1 MNTTERLEARLSAL
15 RTERHSWWLHWREL
29 SEFILPRRYRWLV
42 TPNDTRRGRGMN
54 AHILDSTGTIAA
66 RDCAA
71 GLKAGITNQTKKW
84 FRLRAKGVE
93 SEGNTPVALW
103 LAETERRMLRV
114 FSESNFYN
122 QMSTVFADLT
132 VFGSAASIIYE
143 DYDDV
148 IRLHT
153 PAVGEFFFANGPDGR
168 VNTFFREFALTVDA
182 CVRQFGIEN
191 CSPQVQSMHKAK
203 NLDRE
208 IIIAHA
214 IEPGTGRFP
223 YKETYWERGQPKPLR
238 ELGFFEWPLIAARW
252 DTTASDAYGRG
263 PGMDALPD
271 IKQLQHMH
279 MRKAQGIDKQ
289 VNPPLK
295 ADVQLKNQSVSS
307 LPGGITF
314 VSSLDRGGVAPI
326 YEARFDL
333 QHLLI
338 DIAAVQE
345 RIRSV
350 FFNDLF
356 LMISHLD
363 TVRTATEI
371 DARREEKLLMLGP
384 VLERFET
391 EALDPAIDRVFNIM
405 LRGGLLPEPPQEL
418 AEGAFIEVQYRSMM
432 AEAQNAADTIR
443 MERVMGFAGNLA
455 GGNPTVLDNIDMDEA
470 IRIYGAAMSV
480 DPRVLRQSDMVDQI
494 RAQREKQNQTQELL
508 QQTPGAAR
516 AARLLSQTE
525 VGGGQNALES
535 LIGG

>member
-1 MNTTERLEARLSAL
+1 MSTEKFEARLSQL

-42 TPNDTRRGRGMN
+42 TPNDPRRGRGMN
-54 AHILDSTGTIAA
+54 AHILDSTGSIAA

-93 SEGNTPVALW
+93 SEGNTPVSLW
-103 LAETERRMLRV
+103 LAEVERRMLRV

-122 QMSTVFADLT
+122 QMSTVFTDLT
-132 VFGSAASIIYE
+132 IFGSAAAIIYE

-148 IRLHT
+148 IRVHT

-168 VNTFFREFALTVDA
+168 VNTFYREFAFTIAA
-182 CVRQFGIEN
+182 CVEEFGIEN
-191 CSPQVQSMHKAK
+191 CSQQIQSMYRT
-203 NLDRE
+203 NQLDRE
-208 IIIAHA
+208 VIIAHA
-214 IEPGTGRFP
+214 IEPAKGRFP
-223 YKETYWERGQPKPLR
+223 FREVYWERGQNEFLR
-238 ELGFFEWPLIAARW
+238 DRGFFEWPLIAARW
-252 DTTASDAYGRG
+252 DTTANDAYGRG

-271 IKQLQHMH
+271 IKQLQHMQ

-295 ADVQLKNQSVSS
+295 ADVQLKNQPVSS

-333 QHLLI
+333 QYMLM
-338 DIAAVQE
+338 DISSVQE

-356 LMISHLD
+356 LMISHLE

-405 LRGGLLPEPPQEL
+405 FRGGLLPEPPPEL
-418 AEGAFIEVQYRSMM
+418 ADGANIEVQYRSMM
-432 AEAQNAADTIR
+432 AEAQNAADTMRI
-443 MERVMGFAGNLA
+443 ERVVGFTGNLA
-455 GGNPTVLDNIDMDEA
+455 GANPTVLDNIDMDEA
-470 IRIYGAAMSV
+470 VRIYGAALSV
-480 DPRVLRQSDMVDQI
+480 DPRLMRQADLVDQI
-494 RAQREKQNQTQELL
+494 RQQREKAQQAQDIM
-508 QQTPGAAR
+508 QQTIGGAR
-516 AARLLSQTE
+516 AAKLMSDTE
-525 VGGGQNALES
+525 VGGGRNALEAM
-535 LIGG
+535 LQ

>member
-1 MNTTERLEARLSAL
+1 MNEIQALEARLAAL
-15 RTERHSWWLHWREL
+15 RVERHSWWLHWREL
-29 SEFILPRRYRWLV
+29 ADYILPRRYRWLV
-42 TPNDTRRGRGMN
+42 TPNDPRRGRGMN
-54 AHILDSTGTIAA
+54 NHILDSTGSIAA

-93 SEGNTPVALW
+93 SEGNTPVSLW
-103 LAETERRMLRV
+103 LNEVERRMLRV

-132 VFGSAASIIYE
+132 VFGSAAAIIYE

-148 IRLHT
+148 IRLYT
-153 PAVGEFFFANGPDGR
+153 PAVGEFYFANGPDGR
-168 VNTFFREFALTVDA
+168 VNTFFREFALSVDA
-182 CVRQFGIEN
+182 CVRQFGLEN
-191 CSPQVQSMHKAK
+191 CSAQVQSMHRAK
-203 NLDRE
+203 QYDKE

-214 IEPGTGRFP
+214 IEPGSGRFA
-223 YKETYWERGQPKPLR
+223 YRETYWERGQNKPLR
-238 ELGFFEWPLIAARW
+238 QLGFFEWPLIAARW
-252 DTTASDAYGRG
+252 DTTASDAYGRS

-271 IKQLQHMH
+271 IKQLQHMQ

-295 ADVQLKNQSVSS
+295 ADVQLKNQPVSS

-314 VSSLDRGGVAPI
+314 VSSMDRGGVAPI

-333 QHLLI
+333 QFLLQ
-338 DIAAVQE
+338 DINAVQE

-405 LRGGLLPEPPQEL
+405 WRGGLLPDPPPDL
-418 AEGAFIEVQYRSMM
+418 SDGAFIEVQYRSMM

-443 MERVMGFAGNLA
+443 LERTMGFAGNLA

-470 IRIYGAAMSV
+470 LRIYGSALSV
-480 DPRVLRQSDMVDQI
+480 DPRVLRQADVVDQI
-494 RAQREKQNQTQELL
+494 RAQREQQQQTAELL

-525 VGGGQNALES
+525 VGGGQNALEA
-535 LIGG
+535 LIG